1 MADELKIYD
10 EITHEKIQ
18 DPDLKKGYLYDGKI
32 KTGTEP
38 EKTEIMEGT
47 ITERNPEGLKRIIPA
62 KDIYEDCQ
70 YYHEYTEDEKETYL
84 NDKLSSL
91 SNSCNE
97 KITNGAEITLTDES
111 KKTFSY
117 SIEDQANVSEMFNAI
132 VMGATSYPYHAN
144 GEGCKMYSA
153 EDIVKIYSTLT
164 ALKTSQVT
172 YYNQLR
178 EYAKTLEFVP
188 DIQSIV
194 YGQELTGTYLETYNE
209 LMQNATTEMQKV
221 LSRVSTLM
229 S

>member
-1 MADELKIYD
+1 MNIYD
-10 EITHEKIQ
+10 ELTLEQIF
-18 DPDLKKGYLYDGKI
+18 DPDLEKGYLYDGQI

-70 YYHEYTEDEKETYL
+70 YYHEYTDEEKESYL

-97 KITNGAEITLTDES
+97 QITNGAEITLSDES

-178 EYAKTLEFVP
+178 EYVKTLEFVP
-188 DIQSIV
+188 DIQSV
-194 YGQELTGTYLETYNE
+194 TYGQELTGSYLDTYNE
-209 LMQNATTEMQKV
+209 LIQNATTEMQKV
-221 LSRVSTLM
+221 LSKVSANM

>member
-70 YYHEYTEDEKETYL
+70 YYHEYTEDEKETCL
-84 NDKLSSL
+84 NGKLSSL

-153 EDIVKIYSTLT
+153 EDIVKIYSALT

-178 EYAKTLEFVP
+178 EYVKTLEFVP

-194 YGQELTGTYLETYNE
+194 YGQELTGSYLDTYNE